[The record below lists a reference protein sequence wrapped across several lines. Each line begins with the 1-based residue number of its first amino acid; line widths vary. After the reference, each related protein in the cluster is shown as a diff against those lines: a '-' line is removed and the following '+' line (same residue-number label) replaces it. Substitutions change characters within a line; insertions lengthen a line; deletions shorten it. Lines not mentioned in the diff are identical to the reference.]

1 VIVSDVA
8 TDGADDEPAVIAG
21 ITTVPF
27 AKTHVLLAGA
37 PSQENV
43 TVPWKPLSGE
53 METGVE
59 NDCPWTTEMLVGR
72 PNVKSG
78 DPDNC
83 TVSVTGTD
91 AAAR

>member
-1 VIVSDVA
+1 MIVSVVA
-8 TDGADDEPAVIAG
+8 TNGAEDVPAVIAG

-27 AKTHVLLAGA
+27 AKMHVLLAGS

-43 TVPWKPLSGE
+43 TVPWKPLSAV

-83 TVSVTGTD
+83 TVSVTGID
-91 AAAR
+91 ADAR